1 MLHEALIQIGLAVF
15 VAVTVGGMLYFGTLA
30 LLAAPL

>member
-1 MLHEALIQIGLAVF
+1 MLHEALMQICLTIF
-15 VAVTVGGMLYFGTLA
+15 VAVTVGGMLYFGTIA